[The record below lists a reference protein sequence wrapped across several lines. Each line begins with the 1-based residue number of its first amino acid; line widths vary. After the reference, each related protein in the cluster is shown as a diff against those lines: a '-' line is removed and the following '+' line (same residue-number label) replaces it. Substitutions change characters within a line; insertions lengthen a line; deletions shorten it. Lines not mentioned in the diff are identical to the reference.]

1 MSSHSGLNNPK
12 KKLMHTDWLISCGG
26 MSDLI
31 RTMDWSTT
39 SLGSRDSWPQNL
51 RTVVNLILS
60 SSFPMAILWGS
71 DLSFIYNDAYQVI
84 AAGKHPEAMG
94 RSSREVWPE
103 VWDFNKPIFERV
115 MQLGETIYFHDQMFR
130 VERKNYIEDAYFT
143 LSYSPI
149 FCETGQIGGTLVVML
164 ETTERIR
171 LEQQLK
177 KSLETLELQV
187 AEQRRT
193 KELLRESENVFRTIF
208 ENNSSAM
215 AIIEM
220 DTTISLVNK
229 EYCNLGHFE
238 KEEVIGSSWTKQIPP
253 EDLERLTEYNRKRLI
268 DPESAPNNYEFKFYR
283 KDGEIRHALMSL
295 AMVQSTQQIICSFL
309 DITDRMQVE
318 AALLE
323 SEKRFRAIA
332 NYTPGWE
339 SWVDPDGKLLW
350 VNPSVYELTGYS
362 IEECMGMNDY
372 PAPIAHQDDRERMMK
387 VFNSS
392 VQCSIGKNVE
402 FRILCKD
409 GIVKWAEVAYQ
420 PIYDENGENL
430 GHRASIRDITARRQA
445 EQQLYIHQIELTSQ
459 NEELHRAQEELE
471 AARMRYF
478 DLYDLAPVGYFT
490 VSEPGLIQETNL
502 TATKM
507 LGVVRADLI
516 KQPLTRFILK
526 EDQDVFYR
534 VHKHLFDTWVPQVCE
549 MRMIRTDGTAF
560 WAHTET
566 TAALDDD
573 GTPLC
578 RVAVINISASKQAE
592 EELRR
597 HRESLERVVE
607 VRTADLKKK
616 GVDLEETN
624 IALKVILQKR
634 EEGEKILETTFL
646 DNIQKLIV
654 PYMEEL
660 RRLNLTEPQ
669 KNCVNLIECQIT
681 APFLQNLTARFAGF
695 TSREIQVAHMIR
707 EGKSTKEIAS
717 TFNCSTRSVEFHR
730 DNIRKKL
737 QLSDRKANLHAYLLG
752 LPEK

>member
-1 MSSHSGLNNPK
+1 
-12 KKLMHTDWLISCGG
+12 
-26 MSDLI
+26 
-31 RTMDWSTT
+31 
-39 SLGSRDSWPQNL
+39 
-51 RTVVNLILS
+51 
-60 SSFPMAILWGS
+60 
-71 DLSFIYNDAYQVI
+71 
-84 AAGKHPEAMG
+84 
-94 RSSREVWPE
+94 
-103 VWDFNKPIFERV
+103 
-115 MQLGETIYFHDQMFR
+115 
-130 VERKNYIEDAYFT
+130 
-143 LSYSPI
+143 
-149 FCETGQIGGTLVVML
+149 
-164 ETTERIR
+164 
-171 LEQQLK
+171 
-177 KSLETLELQV
+177 
-187 AEQRRT
+187 
-193 KELLRESENVFRTIF
+193 
-208 ENNSSAM
+208 
-215 AIIEM
+215 
-220 DTTISLVNK
+220 
-229 EYCNLGHFE
+229 
-238 KEEVIGSSWTKQIPP
+238 
-253 EDLERLTEYNRKRLI
+253 
-268 DPESAPNNYEFKFYR
+268 
-283 KDGEIRHALMSL
+283 
-295 AMVQSTQQIICSFL
+295 
-309 DITDRMQVE
+309 
-318 AALLE
+318 
-323 SEKRFRAIA
+323 
-332 NYTPGWE
+332 
-339 SWVDPDGKLLW
+339 
-350 VNPSVYELTGYS
+350 
-362 IEECMGMNDY
+362 CMGMNDY

-669 KNCVNLIECQIT
+669 KNCVNLIECSLRQIT